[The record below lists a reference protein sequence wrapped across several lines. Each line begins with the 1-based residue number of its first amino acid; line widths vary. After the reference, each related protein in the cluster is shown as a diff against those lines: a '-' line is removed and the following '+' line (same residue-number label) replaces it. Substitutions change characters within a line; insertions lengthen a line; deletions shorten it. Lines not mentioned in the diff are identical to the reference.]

1 MNIRGALGAYES
13 PEKVTLERKS
23 IKQIFLLGGFTNLSV
38 KYRIR
43 FPEQGN
49 MTFGMYGD
57 PGIRYREYRAAMP
70 FQGFS
75 TYKGVFARKLAYNV
89 SCLTSE
95 RYSCPINNGITLE
108 DLLFPATILS
118 ASLCRFREYRLE
130 A

>member
-1 MNIRGALGAYES
+1 
-13 PEKVTLERKS
+13 
-23 IKQIFLLGGFTNLSV
+23 
-38 KYRIR
+38 
-43 FPEQGN
+43 